1 MCIVKC
7 YISKLYDNQVLL
19 KTALKV
25 SIQIFFVSIQPYQTN
40 DGKI

>member
-1 MCIVKC
+1 MCIVEC

-25 SIQIFFVSIQPYQTN
+25 SIQPYQTN